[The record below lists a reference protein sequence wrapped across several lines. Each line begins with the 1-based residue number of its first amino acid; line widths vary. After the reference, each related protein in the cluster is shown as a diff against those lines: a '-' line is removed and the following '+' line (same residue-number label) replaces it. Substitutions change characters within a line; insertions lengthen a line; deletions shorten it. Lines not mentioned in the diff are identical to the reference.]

1 MKKSLFLFSLVSALA
16 FKTDAAAVG
25 ANVIG
30 LLRVDSTNAE
40 TFVAVPWLG
49 AGTGDIKVADLIK
62 TTNLTVGDEL
72 YAYIGG
78 SFNKWTLSAEK
89 EWSPSSV
96 VSQDGPASMSAGASE
111 QALSRGKGVLLVR
124 HAPIADSFY
133 IFGQVATGATA
144 ATEVAA
150 GSANAPAYT
159 MIAPPVV
166 ADVADLNDIMA
177 YSSAPDAADRI
188 LVASP
193 RGGGLAIEYKY
204 VNGKWGKDVQ
214 NPTQP
219 WLKAFTPGLKIPAGQ
234 GAWYVSKGGSPIITW
249 SALPAVN

>member
-16 FKTDAAAVG
+16 FQADAAATG
-25 ANVIG
+25 ANVYG

-62 TTNLTVGDEL
+62 TTNLTAGDEL

-78 SFNKWTLSAEK
+78 AFNKWTLSAEK

-96 VSQDGPASMSAGASE
+96 VSQDGPAAVTAGASD
-111 QALSRGKGVLLVR
+111 QALTRGKGVLLVR
-124 HAPIADSFY
+124 HAPIASSFY
-133 IFGQVATGATA
+133 IFGQVATSATA

-150 GSANAPAYT
+150 GTANAPAYT

-166 ADVADLNDIMA
+166 ADVADLNAVMSH
-177 YSSAPDAADRI
+177 SSAPDAADRI

-193 RGGGLAIEYKY
+193 RGGGLVIEYKY
-204 VNGKWGKDVQ
+204 VNGSWGRDVQ
-214 NPTQP
+214 NPSQP
-219 WLKAFTPGLKIPAGQ
+219 WLKEFTSGLTIPAGQ
-234 GAWYVSKGGSPIITW
+234 GAWYVSKGGSPTITW
-249 SALPAVN
+249 SGLPAVN